1 MKKRIKTVL
10 TGAGIGLGGLGL
22 FCGVCYLG
30 TRRLMQIT
38 LDRDGV
44 GGPSPRGA
52 KWFSGTDLLER
63 YGDRIAAA
71 ASALEARSFEEIRIR
86 SRDGV
91 ELCGHWY
98 GAGEAKRTVIA
109 MHGWR
114 SSWSRDFGFI
124 ADFWFENGCNVLFAE
139 QRGQNNSGGDR
150 IGFGILERY
159 DCLDWI
165 RWAEGRSGALPI
177 YLDGISMGATTVLMA
192 SGLGL
197 SDRVHGIIADC
208 GFTSPHAIWKHVS
221 EKNLHMPYGINGFF
235 ADKICRNR
243 LNSGSRVSAADALRV
258 CPVPVLFIHG
268 TEDHFVPVEMTYEN
282 YQACA
287 GPKRLFVVP
296 GADHGMAYHV
306 DRPGYQQAVLDFWA
320 DWDGNA

>member
-1 MKKRIKTVL
+1 MKKNVKAVL

-22 FCGVCYLG
+22 FCGICYLG

-38 LDRDGV
+38 LDRDGI

-71 ASALEARSFEEIRIR
+71 ASALEARSFEEVRIC

-91 ELCGHWY
+91 ELCGHWH
-98 GAGEAKRTVIA
+98 GAEGAKRTVIA

-165 RWAEGRSGALPI
+165 RWVEEKRGDLPI

-197 SDRVHGIIADC
+197 PARVHGIIADC

-221 EKNLHMPYGINGFF
+221 EKNLHVPYGLNGIF

-287 GPKRLFVVP
+287 APKRLFVVP

-306 DRPGYQQAVLDFWA
+306 DRPGYQQAVLDFW
-320 DWDGNA
+320 DNWDGNA